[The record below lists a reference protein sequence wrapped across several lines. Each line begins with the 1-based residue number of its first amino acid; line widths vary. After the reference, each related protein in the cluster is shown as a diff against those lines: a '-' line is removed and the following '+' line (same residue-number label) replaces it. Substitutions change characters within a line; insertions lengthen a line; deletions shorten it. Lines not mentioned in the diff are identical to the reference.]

1 MLTISG
7 YVDRHA
13 QYLNMYT
20 HIHVEIYIV
29 YGGKYLAKTHSI
41 KGRLISSACTVCS
54 ESLEDELCGT
64 SCGKIMWIVVSKD
77 MGRQKTML
85 SI

>member
-20 HIHVEIYIV
+20 DIHVEIYIV
-29 YGGKYLAKTHSI
+29 YGGKYLARTHSL
-41 KGRLISSACTVCS
+41 KGRMISSACTVCS
-54 ESLEDELCGT
+54 ESLEDELRGT
-64 SCGKIMWIVVSKD
+64 SCKIMWIVVSKD